1 MTAVGGAARS
11 GVLLVQGAP
20 SVQAVRPVRG
30 APSARMISARIPG
43 PSGVVR
49 RRRLR
54 DPPRATPRAR
64 CPAAARTTPAPRP
77 TTSSSGHA
85 HGGAPRSTPCGGTGP
100 KPAPAVLGVFVPDTL
115 PLCGPRQGR
124 GHLGGGPV
132 QRAAQLRDVLPRVRG
147 PCESRRREKQEI
159 EGQPHARGRV
169 ARPGPAIRI
178 GLPRAWD
185 QGDPGAAAPPHTASV
200 QHHEHDPAHGH
211 DTQPRGREFAVEP
224 PGLTHQQVPAQP
236 VDRGAQRQSAVFAA
250 GP

>member
-11 GVLLVQGAP
+11 GALFVRGAT
-20 SVQAVRPVRG
+20 SVQTARPVRG

-49 RRRLR
+49 RRRPR

-64 CPAAARTTPAPRP
+64 CPAAARTAPRRDP
-77 TTSSSGHA
+77 PRAAA
-85 HGGAPRSTPCGGTGP
+85 HRRGGTGP
-100 KPAPAVLGVFVPDTL
+100 KPAPAVLGVLVPDTL

-147 PCESRRREKQEI
+147 PRESQRREKQEI

-169 ARPGPAIRI
+169 ARPGPAIRM
-178 GLPRAWD
+178 GLPRSRD
-185 QGDPGAAAPPHTASV
+185 QGDPGAAAPPHAASV

-224 PGLTHQQVPAQP
+224 PGLTQQQVPVQP

>member
-1 MTAVGGAARS
+1 MTAVGGAVRAGSAFRSDGAARS
-11 GVLLVQGAP
+11 GRTARSG
-20 SVQAVRPVRG
+20 SAVRTGDQCANSR
-30 APSARMISARIPG
+30 AERRCATTATARSAASNATSEMPS
-43 PSGVVR
+43 SG
-49 RRRLR
+49 
-54 DPPRATPRAR
+54 TNN
-64 CPAAARTTPAPRP
+64 PAPRP

-85 HGGAPRSTPCGGTGP
+85 HGGALRSAPCGGTGP

-147 PCESRRREKQEI
+147 PRESRRREKQEI
-159 EGQPHARGRV
+159 EGQPHARGRL

-185 QGDPGAAAPPHTASV
+185 QGDPGAAAPPHPASV

-224 PGLTHQQVPAQP
+224 PGLTQQQVPVQP
-236 VDRGAQRQSAVFAA
+236 VDRGAQRQTAVFAA